1 MHKTLSFI
9 AIACGLATILIAGP
23 VANGEAGYSEFLAR
37 HDRLHPINRAE
48 RVPYKIK
55 VRKAFWD
62 NHDRVLRVEAET
74 NREKGDLL
82 ILEGLPGS
90 DWVTAFSI
98 SADFGAQFELPIPAD
113 HSVPCE
119 IVVKSGAE
127 FKISSVGNAPENCST
142 EAEGMLF
149 AGIGPG

>member
-1 MHKTLSFI
+1 
-9 AIACGLATILIAGP
+9 
-23 VANGEAGYSEFLAR
+23 
-37 HDRLHPINRAE
+37 
-48 RVPYKIK
+48 
-55 VRKAFWD
+55 
-62 NHDRVLRVEAET
+62 VEAET

>member
-1 MHKTLSFI
+1 MHKTLSF
-9 AIACGLATILIAGP
+9 AALACGLATILIAGP
-23 VANGEAGYSEFLAR
+23 VANGDAGYSEFLAR
-37 HDRLHPINRAE
+37 HDKLHPINRAE

-82 ILEGLPGS
+82 ILEGPPGS
-90 DWVTAFSI
+90 EWLTAFSI
-98 SADFGAQFELPIPAD
+98 SANFEAQFELPIPDD

-119 IVVKSGAE
+119 IVLKSGTE
-127 FKISSVGNAPENCST
+127 FKIASVGNAPNNCST

>member
-1 MHKTLSFI
+1 MHKTLSF
-9 AIACGLATILIAGP
+9 AALACGLATILIAGP
-23 VANGEAGYSEFLAR
+23 VANGDAGYSEFLAR
-37 HDRLHPINRAE
+37 HDKLHPINRAE

-82 ILEGLPGS
+82 ILEGRPGS
-90 DWVTAFSI
+90 EWLTAFSI
-98 SADFGAQFELPIPAD
+98 SANFEAQFELPIPDD

-119 IVVKSGAE
+119 IVLKSGTE
-127 FKISSVGNAPENCST
+127 FKIASVGNAPNNCST